1 MITQLIEDFKFN
13 YYNPTTDTI
22 EQGDTT
28 SWQNKRTILFF
39 YPADCTTVCPTE
51 LEDLAKYD
59 LHFKN
64 FNEAQLYTISTD
76 SGETHKEWIKNTESL
91 HKFPYPMI
99 SDRTHQISEY
109 FGVYNTDTGNARRAT
124 IIINPHKVIV
134 SCDIVIDEIGRWTKE
149 LIRRLAALEQNFDHK
164 DTMCPSSREPGEKT
178 LINPN
183 WATFKSEDFFL

>member
-1 MITQLIEDFKFN
+1 MITQLIEDFTFN
-13 YYNPTTDTI
+13 YYNPTTDTV
-22 EQGDTT
+22 EQGNTT

-39 YPADCTTVCPTE
+39 YPADFTTVCPTE

-64 FNEAQLYTISTD
+64 FHEAQLYTISTD
-76 SGETHKEWIKNTESL
+76 SVETHKEWIKNTESL
-91 HKFPYPMI
+91 HSFPYPMI

-134 SCDIVIDEIGRWTKE
+134 SSDMVIDEIGR
-149 LIRRLAALEQNFDHK
+149 
-164 DTMCPSSREPGEKT
+164 
-178 LINPN
+178 
-183 WATFKSEDFFL
+183 